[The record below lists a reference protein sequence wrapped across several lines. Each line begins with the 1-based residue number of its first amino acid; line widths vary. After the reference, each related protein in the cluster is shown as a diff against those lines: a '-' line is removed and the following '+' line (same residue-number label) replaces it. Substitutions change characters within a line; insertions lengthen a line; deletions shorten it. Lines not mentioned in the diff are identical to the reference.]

1 MTLAQAV
8 KAQSGNPKQSMMI
21 HLMENDFKENA
32 LMLENMSSISIG
44 SAVMQF
50 GYKQLYD
57 SYLNQF
63 RNKQILNLLENTYKD
78 YKNPEYNL
86 DANI

>member
-50 GYKQLYD
+50 GYK
-57 SYLNQF
+57 
-63 RNKQILNLLENTYKD
+63 
-78 YKNPEYNL
+78 
-86 DANI
+86 